1 VTLLVA
7 ASLSRLYGSGR
18 RKHPGLVDCSFAVE
32 PGEIVGL
39 VGPNGAGKT
48 TLLRLLAGDL
58 APTGGQATV
67 AGHRAGTREARRRTG
82 FAADPPLAPPE
93 LSGLE
98 WLTYLAS
105 HRAAGGARR
114 VALVRWAIEF
124 GHLAEFAG
132 RRIGEYSRGMA
143 QRLALA
149 AAAMLADAALLLDEV
164 LDGVDPLV
172 ARSLRHAIA
181 AYAASGRAVVLASHD
196 LAAVERLA
204 TRVLVISRGRIV
216 SDVATAELLRER
228 VAELS
233 LNGGGMSRIEWLLAR
248 YPDAVRTGDGIAVP
262 LTRGLV
268 IEELLAT
275 CQAERIPLAGSRIRY
290 RALEDLLVAAEEGG
304 ARRRCFG

>member
-1 VTLLVA
+1 
-7 ASLSRLYGSGR
+7 
-18 RKHPGLVDCSFAVE
+18 
-32 PGEIVGL
+32 
-39 VGPNGAGKT
+39 
-48 TLLRLLAGDL
+48 
-58 APTGGQATV
+58 
-67 AGHRAGTREARRRTG
+67 
-82 FAADPPLAPPE
+82 
-93 LSGLE
+93 
-98 WLTYLAS
+98 
-105 HRAAGGARR
+105 
-114 VALVRWAIEF
+114 
-124 GHLAEFAG
+124 
-132 RRIGEYSRGMA
+132 MA

>member
-1 VTLLVA
+1 M
-7 ASLSRLYGSGR
+7 SLIACTGVSRVYGSGR
-18 RKHPGLVDCSFAVE
+18 RRRTALCDCAFVVE
-32 PGEIVGL
+32 AGEVVGL

-48 TLLRLLAGDL
+48 TLLRLLAGEL
-58 APTGGQATV
+58 APTTGQLTV
-67 AGHRAGTREARRRTG
+67 AGSRAGTPAARRRTG
-82 FAADPPLAPPE
+82 FAPDPPLAPPE
-93 LSGLE
+93 LTGLE

-105 HRAAGGARR
+105 HRSSGAAQR

-143 QRLALA
+143 QRLALT
-149 AAAMLADAALLLDEV
+149 AAAMLAESVLLLDEV
-164 LDGVDPLV
+164 LAGVDPLV

-181 AYAASGRAVVLASHD
+181 AFAATGRAVMLASHD

-204 TRVLVISRGRIV
+204 TRVLVISRGCII

-233 LNGGGMSRIEWLLAR
+233 LNGGGLSRIGWLLAR
-248 YPDAVRTGDGIAVP
+248 YPGAVRTGDGVAIP

-304 ARRRCFG
+304 A